1 MCTSTKTTTR
11 FIKKDQPSASASSSM
26 YETVY
31 TTTAASNPEPI
42 EIDISALSAQDLQS
56 LKQDDPFLYYSIP
69 VVRKSAY
76 NFEEPDVSRTSLRGC
91 STVERRTRV
100 SYECHSDLLLM
111 DDLKECFEE
120 KYDESALD
128 QMDLECSKM
137 LGLAYAAYEEK
148 K

>member
-1 MCTSTKTTTR
+1 MQ
-11 FIKKDQPSASASSSM
+11 IA
-26 YETVY
+26 
-31 TTTAASNPEPI
+31 TAPCAPEPI
-42 EIDISALSAQDLQS
+42 EIDIGNLSTEDLQS
-56 LKQDDPFLYYSIP
+56 LKQNDPFLYYSIL

-76 NFEEPDVSRTSLRGC
+76 SFEEPDMSRTSLRGC

-111 DDLKECFEE
+111 DLLGDFDEE
-120 KYDESALD
+120 YDESALD

-137 LGLAYAAYEEK
+137 LGLSYAAYKDK